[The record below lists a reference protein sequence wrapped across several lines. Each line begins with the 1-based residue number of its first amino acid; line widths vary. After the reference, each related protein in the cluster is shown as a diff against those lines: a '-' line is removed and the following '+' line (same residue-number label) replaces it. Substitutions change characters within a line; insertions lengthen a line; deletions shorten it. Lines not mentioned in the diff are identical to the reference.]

1 MLGRDHHIGGA
12 VERVRASGEGSQLS
26 VMPRQVKGDL
36 GTFGAT
42 NPVFLQAFGRIWPVE
57 ILETGDEAFCVFSD
71 TEHPLTYWASLDWK
85 ATTLGAGT
93 FGGIEHFFV
102 GEYGAEVGTK
112 PDGFFIHI
120 SEALFEK
127 LDKDPLRPLKVAR
140 IGGVDFAVPVISES
154 KLG

>member
-1 MLGRDHHIGGA
+1 
-12 VERVRASGEGSQLS
+12 
-26 VMPRQVKGDL
+26 MPRQVKGDL

-42 NPVFLQAFGRIWPVE
+42 NPVFLQAFGRVWPVE
-57 ILETGDEAFCVFSD
+57 ILESGDEAFCVFSD
-71 TEHPLTYWASLDWK
+71 TEHPLTYRASLDWK

-112 PDGFFIHI
+112 PDGFLIHI
-120 SEALFEK
+120 GEALFEK
-127 LDKDPLRPLKVAR
+127 LDKDPLRPLKVAG